1 MRGLRQAVAFLTRV
15 PMGDVGGVDR
25 AVPWFPIVGS
35 LVGLAVA
42 GVYAVLYAWVP
53 SLVSAVVATGTG
65 VLLTGALHEDGL
77 ADSFDALGSGATGEE
92 AHRIMQDSRLGAYG
106 TLALVF
112 SSLWRIFA
120 VASLTRPEA
129 LAGLVMAHTL
139 GRTGAVSL
147 MARAPAA
154 SAVGLGSS
162 GIAAVSRRGAWF
174 AILSGL
180 GLSLLVAGWW
190 VGPAAILVVSTVVAL
205 RRIGITRF
213 GGITGD
219 MLGACEQLG
228 EMGVLV
234 VVASAAWG
242 GWDPWWI

>member
-15 PMGDVGGVDR
+15 SMSEAGGVDR
-25 AVPWFPIVGS
+25 AVPWFPFVGA
-35 LVGLAVA
+35 LIGLAVA
-42 GVYAVLYAWVP
+42 GVYAVLYLWVP
-53 SLVSAVVATGTG
+53 SLLGAVVAVGLG

-77 ADSFDALGSGATGEE
+77 ADSFDALGSGASGDD
-92 AHRIMQDSRLGAYG
+92 AHRIMQDSRLGTYG

-154 SAVGLGSS
+154 RAVGLGSS
-162 GIAAVSRRGAWF
+162 GIAAASGRGAWA

-190 VGPAAILVVSTVVAL
+190 AGPAVILVAFTVVAL
-205 RRIGITRF
+205 RKIGNTRF
-213 GGITGD
+213 GGVTGD
-219 MLGACEQLG
+219 TLGACEQLG
-228 EMGVLV
+228 ELGVLA
-234 VVASAAWG
+234 VVAAAAWN

>member
-15 PMGDVGGVDR
+15 PMGEANGVER
-25 AVPWFPIVGS
+25 AVPWFPVVGALIG
-35 LVGLAVA
+35 LVVA
-42 GVYAVLYAWVP
+42 GVYAVLYSWVP
-53 SLVSAVVATGTG
+53 SLLGAVVAVGFG

-77 ADSFDALGSGATGEE
+77 ADSSDALGSGASGED
-92 AHRIMQDSRLGAYG
+92 AHRIMQDSRVGTYGA
-106 TLALVF
+106 LALNF
-112 SSLWRIFA
+112 SLFWRVFA

-139 GRTGAVSL
+139 GRTGAVFL

-154 SAVGLGSS
+154 RAVGLGSS
-162 GIAAVSRRGAWF
+162 GIAALSARGAWV

-180 GLSLLVAGWW
+180 GLSLMVAGWW
-190 VGPAAILVVSTVVAL
+190 VGPAVILVAFTAVVL
-205 RRIGITRF
+205 RKVAITRF

-219 MLGACEQLG
+219 TLGACEQLG
-228 EMGVLV
+228 EMGVLA
-234 VVASAAWG
+234 VVAAAAWS